1 MVSYFGPCRAFSSK
15 FQEKRNNYLYY
26 LNCYWQCESEQF
38 YHSTILPFSYILNPS
53 PFLSHFSFLHYF
65 SNSSLL
71 PCLPKTT
78 QHGIFFN
85 TTKSCFCC
93 VKKHNK
99 NMISIFSLKHNG
111 IMILLCIKF
120 QAHNGIMIPFCVVFC
135 FFFCNSDFS
144 WMVLCNE
151 YMNWNTFF
159 LMKLQCLRVLET
171 CMTMAKMILPS
182 QSIRWN
188 ACKSIK

>member
-135 FFFCNSDFS
+135 FFFVILIFQE
-144 WMVLCNE
+144 WFFII
-151 YMNWNTFF
+151 NTWIEIHFF
-159 LMKLQCLRVLET
+159 LLKLQCLRDLKHV
-171 CMTMAKMILPS
+171 
-182 QSIRWN
+182 
-188 ACKSIK
+188 